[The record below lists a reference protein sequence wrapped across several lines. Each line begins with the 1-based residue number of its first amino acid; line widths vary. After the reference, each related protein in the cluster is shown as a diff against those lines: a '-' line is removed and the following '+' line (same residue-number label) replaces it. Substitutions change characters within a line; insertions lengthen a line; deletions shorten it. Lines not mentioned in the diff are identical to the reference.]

1 MITKYISTHQT
12 CLTYYNTGTAIVM
25 FKASLYIF
33 VNSCIFY
40 SAFLQLETL
49 QKILSHVQQ
58 TVNTVKLEVERV
70 NQKGK
75 EEDEKHKIAQLEE
88 QKRLLKEKEERE
100 KTSQGTVENE
110 QKGEHRVTMELLY
123 KEHLRNTCVGRVSF
137 KWRRLVI
144 ITK

>member
-1 MITKYISTHQT
+1 
-12 CLTYYNTGTAIVM
+12 M

-33 VNSCIFY
+33 GNSCIFC

-49 QKILSHVQQ
+49 QKILSHGQQ
-58 TVNTVKLEVERV
+58 TVDTVKLEVERV

-110 QKGEHRVTMELLY
+110 QKGEYRVTMKLLY
-123 KEHLRNTCVGRVSF
+123 KERLRN
-137 KWRRLVI
+137 RLSVL
-144 ITK
+144 